1 MIEENSDIAAERLLF
16 KQFGIN
22 KNTAK
27 ILFPKKADKLS
38 HDISM
43 LYKSYEK
50 RDQLIMHLVNLKIKL
65 N

>member
-1 MIEENSDIAAERLLF
+1 MIEETSDVAAERLLF
-16 KQFGIN
+16 KQFDIN

-27 ILFPKKADKLS
+27 TLFPKKADNLS

-50 RDQLIMHLVNLKIKL
+50 RDKLIMHLLNLKI
-65 N
+65 

>member
-1 MIEENSDIAAERLLF
+1 MIEESGDVAAERLLF
-16 KQFGIN
+16 KQFDIK

-27 ILFPKKADKLS
+27 ILFPKKADKIS

-50 RDQLIMHLVNLKIKL
+50 RDQLIMHLLNLKI
-65 N
+65 

>member
-1 MIEENSDIAAERLLF
+1 MIEENSDVAAERLLF
-16 KQFGIN
+16 KQFNIN

-27 ILFPKKADKLS
+27 TLFAKKADKLS

-50 RDQLIMHLVNLKIKL
+50 RDQLIMHLLNLKI
-65 N
+65 

>member
-1 MIEENSDIAAERLLF
+1 MIEEKGDLEAERLLF
-16 KQFGIN
+16 KQFNIN

-27 ILFPKKADKLS
+27 TLFHKKADNLS

-50 RDQLIMHLVNLKIKL
+50 RDQLIMHLLNLKI
-65 N
+65 